1 MKIYTRTGDSGETG
15 FLGPGRLPKDDVRM
29 QAGGDVDELNAVL
42 GCCLAADL
50 APEVAAT
57 LRQTQHDLFRLG
69 AAISAAG
76 PAGSTVVEWLAEQDI
91 RRLEN
96 EIDSLSG
103 ALPALTQ
110 FVLPGGDAGAAL
122 LHLARTVCRRA
133 ERSLVALARETGLD
147 AGCLAFLNRLSDYLF
162 VAARAQNQHA
172 EAGETV
178 WDRTKAEPKG

>member
-1 MKIYTRTGDSGETG
+1 MKIYTRKGDAGETG
-15 FLGPGRLPKDDVRM
+15 FLGTGRLPKDDIRM
-29 QAGGDVDELNAVL
+29 QAGGDVDELNAVF

-50 APEVAAT
+50 APQVAAA
-57 LRQTQHDLFRLG
+57 LRQTQHDLFKLG
-69 AAISAAG
+69 SAISAAG
-76 PAGSTVVEWLAEQDI
+76 SDASMAVASLTGQDI
-91 RRLEN
+91 ARLEA
-96 EIDSLSG
+96 EIDALSG
-103 ALPALTQ
+103 SLPALTQ

-172 EAGETV
+172 ETGETL
-178 WDRTKAEPKG
+178 WNRT